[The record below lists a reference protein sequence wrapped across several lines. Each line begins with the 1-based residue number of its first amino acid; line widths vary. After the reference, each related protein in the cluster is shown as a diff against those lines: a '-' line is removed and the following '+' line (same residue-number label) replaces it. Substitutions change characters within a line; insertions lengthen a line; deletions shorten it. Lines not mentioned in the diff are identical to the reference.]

1 MSVETVQDTK
11 AVADAKAGGSAAEP
25 KKRNALGKGL
35 ESLLGPRPGGFGK
48 AGEVGNR
55 PSGAWTGHP
64 DGGAG
69 LEMAGTHG
77 GDGGTA
83 HPNGAGAAGVTGQL
97 FSEAELA
104 AAVSSAVSAAVEKE
118 RGLGRPVEIPIDKI
132 ERNPYQTRT
141 QFDEVKLKELATS
154 IRSAGVF
161 QPVVVRAL
169 PEGRY
174 QLIAGERRWRAS
186 QMAGK
191 KTVPAVV
198 RQLSDLQAM
207 EMTVIE
213 NLQREDLNAM
223 DQARAFDRLNKE
235 FNLTQEEMQER
246 TGKDRATI
254 GNFMRL
260 LRLPR
265 SVQGMIE
272 AGRLSM
278 GHGRALL
285 ALEDRDRIESAA
297 EFVAAGE
304 MSVRT
309 AELWIQEQLNP
320 EQKAR
325 REKRDAARERTLDPN
340 VREAQDQ
347 LQRALGLRVRIEDRK
362 GKGRVIIEYS
372 GVEDFDSLLE
382 ALGKGR

>member
-1 MSVETVQDTK
+1 MSADSGKTSTATNPTATVASHTVN
-11 AVADAKAGGSAAEP
+11 ASAEP

-35 ESLLGPRPGGFGK
+35 ESLLGPRPAAFGGG
-48 AGEVGNR
+48 GVQG
-55 PSGAWTGHP
+55 GGGHA
-64 DGGAG
+64 GGAG
-69 LEMAGTHG
+69 R
-77 GDGGTA
+77 
-83 HPNGAGAAGVTGQL
+83 GAEGGQL
-97 FSEAELA
+97 AG
-104 AAVSSAVSAAVEKE
+104 VSAAAAPVLDEA
-118 RGLGRPVEIPIDKI
+118 GLNAAAEAEAANKAAVAAAAMGRPLEIDIEKV
-132 ERNPYQTRT
+132 ERNPFQTRSH
-141 QFDEVKLKELATS
+141 FDEAKLKELATS

-191 KTVPAVV
+191 KTIPAVV
-198 RQLSDLQAM
+198 RVLSELQAM

-213 NLQREDLNAM
+213 NLQREDLNPM

-246 TGKDRATI
+246 TGKDRASI

-272 AGRLSM
+272 AGHLSM
-278 GHGRALL
+278 GHGRAVL
-285 ALEDRDRIESAA
+285 ALEDRDKMEAA
-297 EFVAAGE
+297 AQFIAAGE

-325 REKRDAARERTLDPN
+325 REKRDATRERTMDPN

-347 LQRALGLRVRIEDRK
+347 LQRKLGLRVRIEDRK

-382 ALGKGR
+382 AFGGD

>member
-1 MSVETVQDTK
+1 M
-11 AVADAKAGGSAAEP
+11 
-25 KKRNALGKGL
+25 
-35 ESLLGPRPGGFGK
+35 
-48 AGEVGNR
+48 
-55 PSGAWTGHP
+55 
-64 DGGAG
+64 
-69 LEMAGTHG
+69 
-77 GDGGTA
+77 
-83 HPNGAGAAGVTGQL
+83 
-97 FSEAELA
+97 
-104 AAVSSAVSAAVEKE
+104 
-118 RGLGRPVEIPIDKI
+118 
-132 ERNPYQTRT
+132 
-141 QFDEVKLKELATS
+141 
-154 IRSAGVF
+154 
-161 QPVVVRAL
+161 VVRAL

-213 NLQREDLNAM
+213 NLQREDLNPM

-235 FNLTQEEMQER
+235 FNLTQDEMQER
-246 TGKDRATI
+246 TGKDRTSIA
-254 GNFMRL
+254 NFMRL
-260 LRLPR
+260 LKLPR
-265 SVQGMIE
+265 SVQGLIE

-285 ALEDRDRIESAA
+285 ALEDREQMEAGA
-297 EFVAAGE
+297 EFMAAGE

-309 AELWIQEQLNP
+309 AELWVQDKLNP
-320 EQKAR
+320 EQRAK
-325 REKRDAARERTLDPN
+325 REKREAARERAMDPN
-340 VREAQDQ
+340 VKEAQEQ

-362 GKGRVIIEYS
+362 GKGKVIIEYS

>member
-1 MSVETVQDTK
+1 MSVETVQES
-11 AVADAKAGGSAAEP
+11 KAGVGSEG
-25 KKRNALGKGL
+25 KKRTALGKGL
-35 ESLLGPRPGGFGK
+35 ESLLGPRPAALGGNS
-48 AGEVGNR
+48 AAR
-55 PSGAWTGHP
+55 P
-64 DGGAG
+64 GGQG
-69 LEMAGTHG
+69 
-77 GDGGTA
+77 
-83 HPNGAGAAGVTGQL
+83 
-97 FSEAELA
+97 AELA
-104 AAVSSAVSAAVEKE
+104 GQPNGEGGGGADAQAAAAAIAAAAM
-118 RGLGRPVEIPIDKI
+118 GRPLEIPIEKV
-132 ERNPYQTRT
+132 ERNPFQTRSV
-141 QFDEVKLKELATS
+141 FDEAKLKELATS

-186 QMAGK
+186 QIAGK
-191 KTVPAVV
+191 KTIPAIV
-198 RQLSDLQAM
+198 RQLSELQAM

-213 NLQREDLNAM
+213 NLQREDLNPM

-246 TGKDRATI
+246 TGKDRASI

-278 GHGRALL
+278 GHGRAIL
-285 ALEDRDRIESAA
+285 ALEDRERMESAA
-297 EFVAAGE
+297 EFMAAGE

-309 AELWIQEQLNP
+309 AEMWIHEQLNP
-320 EQKAR
+320 EQKAKR
-325 REKRDAARERTLDPN
+325 DKRDAARERTMDPN
-340 VREAQDQ
+340 VREAQDH
-347 LQRALGLRVRIEDRK
+347 LQRTLGLRVRIEDRK
-362 GKGRVIIEYS
+362 GKGKVIIEYS

-382 ALGKGR
+382 ALGKR

>member
-1 MSVETVQDTK
+1 MSADSGTTTTTTSH
-11 AVADAKAGGSAAEP
+11 VANASAEP

-35 ESLLGPRPGGFGK
+35 ESLLGPRPAAFG
-48 AGEVGNR
+48 
-55 PSGAWTGHP
+55 
-64 DGGAG
+64 GGAG
-69 LEMAGTHG
+69 NAAAGGKLAEG
-77 GDGGTA
+77 GHLA
-83 HPNGAGAAGVTGQL
+83 NVSAGASAPVL
-97 FSEAELA
+97 DEAAVKAAAEAEAANKAALA
-104 AAVSSAVSAAVEKE
+104 AAAV
-118 RGLGRPVEIPIDKI
+118 GRPLEIDIEKI
-132 ERNPYQTRT
+132 ERNPFQTRT
-141 QFDEVKLKELATS
+141 HFDEAKLKELATS

-174 QLIAGERRWRAS
+174 QLITGERRWRAS
-186 QMAGK
+186 QLAGK
-191 KTVPAVV
+191 KTIPAVV
-198 RQLSDLQAM
+198 RVLSELQAM

-213 NLQREDLNAM
+213 NLQREDLNPM

-235 FNLTQEEMQER
+235 FNLTQEAMQER

-272 AGRLSM
+272 AGHLSM
-278 GHGRALL
+278 GHGRAVL
-285 ALEDRDRIESAA
+285 ALEDRDKMEAAA
-297 EFVAAGE
+297 EFIAAGE

-325 REKRDAARERTLDPN
+325 REKRDAARDRTMDPN

-347 LQRALGLRVRIEDRK
+347 LQRKLGLRVRIEDRK
-362 GKGRVIIEYS
+362 GKGKVIIEYS

-382 ALGKGR
+382 ALGAEG